1 MIITTIKIIVLLV
14 GIAGVICYFR
24 SIARVI
30 LLNSPQPDLI
40 ERMIRRFVLTI
51 FHRLARN
58 RPNYEAVQKIQAWV
72 MPIYLISMVISWFL
86 LVQFSFTFILWG
98 LHAEPSWDTAFSAS
112 GSALTTLGY
121 FTPSSFLG
129 KFFSVYE
136 AAIGL
141 AIVML
146 IFTFVP
152 GYQSA
157 IQLRERKVGWLYART
172 GRNPNVNTL
181 IEALLKSEQIDKDE
195 MWYEWE
201 NWFRGI
207 HETHSLSPILA
218 YVPSIYEGSN
228 WVKVTKTVLDTASL
242 ILSCLDKE
250 QTDSVRL
257 TRQTG
262 VDAVALIA
270 AKMKN
275 VDRDRSQASVS
286 SLPLEAD
293 EFDNLYQ
300 KLAATHLAVE
310 PDKEK
315 ARAAFYAYFNEYS
328 DSITR
333 IFNSTL
339 TGKR

>member
-14 GIAGVICYFR
+14 GVAGVICYFR

-40 ERMIRRFVLTI
+40 ETVIRRFVLKI
-51 FHRLARN
+51 FHRLAKDRA
-58 RPNYEAVQKIQAWV
+58 NYEAVQKIQAWV

-98 LHAEPSWDTAFSAS
+98 LHAEPSWDAAFSAS

-121 FTPSSFLG
+121 FTPVSFMG
-129 KFFSVYE
+129 KFLAVYE

-172 GRNPNVNTL
+172 GKNPNVNTL
-181 IEALLKSEQIDKDE
+181 IEALLKSGQIGKDE

-250 QTDSVRL
+250 ETDSVRL
-257 TRQTG
+257 SRQTG
-262 VDAVALIA
+262 VDAVMLIA
-270 AKMKN
+270 EQMKN
-275 VDRDRSQASVS
+275 VKCNRSQASVS
-286 SLPLEAD
+286 SAPLDAQ
-293 EFDNLYQ
+293 EFDDLYQ
-300 KLAATHLAVE
+300 KLALSGLAVA

-315 ARAAFYAYFNEYS
+315 AREAFYAYCNEYS
-328 DSITR
+328 GIIAR
-333 IFNSTL
+333 IFDSTL